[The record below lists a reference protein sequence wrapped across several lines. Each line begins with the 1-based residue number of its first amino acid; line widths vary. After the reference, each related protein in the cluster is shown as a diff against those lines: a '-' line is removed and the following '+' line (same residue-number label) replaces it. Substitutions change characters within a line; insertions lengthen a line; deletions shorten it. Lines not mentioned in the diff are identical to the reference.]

1 MQKGAEDAGRMRKE
15 KIEKIKQSVNQ
26 VCQDS
31 FCGSLKRVLEH
42 ALARRQ

>member
-1 MQKGAEDAGRMRKE
+1 MQKEMWKE
-15 KIEKIKQSVNQ
+15 KIEKIKQSSDQ

-31 FCGSLKRVLEH
+31 FCGSLGRVLEH